1 VLERLKREEEIANK
15 KRLERLAE
23 RDVVYEENLQESFKV
38 RQLRLQ
44 RERQAREMVQEKAK
58 RIVVE

>member
-1 VLERLKREEEIANK
+1 MLERLKREEEIANK